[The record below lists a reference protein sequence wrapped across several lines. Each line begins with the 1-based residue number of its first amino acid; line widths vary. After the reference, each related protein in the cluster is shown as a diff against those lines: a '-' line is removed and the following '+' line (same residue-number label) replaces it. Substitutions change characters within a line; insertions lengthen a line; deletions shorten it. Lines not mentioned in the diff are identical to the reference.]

1 MNEGEPMKK
10 IHPLTSSSEKTA
22 GLSARD
28 RFAADRTSLANER
41 TLLAYIR
48 TAIALLAT
56 GVGLPYLFTS
66 TFTIVVGAIL
76 IALSVFLIIM
86 GVWRFRAERRR
97 IQLFM

>member
-1 MNEGEPMKK
+1 MK
-10 IHPLTSSSEKTA
+10 INPITSSSEKTA

-28 RFAADRTSLANER
+28 KLAADRTSLANER

-56 GVGLPYLFTS
+56 GVGLSYLFTS
-66 TFTIVVGAIL
+66 TFTVVVGAIL
-76 IALSVFLIIM
+76 IALSALFTIL
-86 GVWRFRAERRR
+86 GAWRFRTERRR